1 MITRSIPDAEFVLSH
16 YLAAKRKLID
26 AALNRYLPQKLENP
40 LVSAM
45 RYSLLASGKRI
56 RPILCI
62 ATGEALR
69 IEDPAKL
76 LPTACAL
83 EMIHSY
89 SLIHDDLPA
98 MDDDDLRRGM
108 PTCHNQFDEA
118 TAILAGDALLTLAF
132 DLASQPSELPIDSK
146 RQLAIVR
153 TLTKAAGHKGM
164 VGGQSRDLR
173 SEGKLLAF
181 EDLKMLHQLKTGA
194 LIAAA
199 VKSGA
204 ILADADSA
212 KHDSLV
218 HYAHTIGLAFQITDD
233 ILNVE
238 GDPEV
243 LGKAVGT
250 DQARGKNT
258 YPSLLGMGQAKTMA
272 RELIEEAFSAL
283 SIFDSAADPLRAIAN
298 HILLR
303 KR

>member
-1 MITRSIPDAEFVLSH
+1 MNKQVLCVDFDLTR
-16 YLAAKRKLID
+16 YMAAKRTLID
-26 AALNRYLPQKLENP
+26 TTLNQYLPQKSDSP

-56 RPILCI
+56 RPILCL
-62 ATGEALR
+62 ATGETLK
-69 IEDPAKL
+69 ISNPAIL
-76 LPTACAL
+76 MPTACAL
-83 EMIHSY
+83 EMIHAY

-98 MDDDDLRRGM
+98 MDDDDLRRGV

-132 DLASQPSELPIDSK
+132 DLVSQPSELPINFK
-146 RQLAIVR
+146 RQLTVAN
-153 TLTKAAGHKGM
+153 TLAQAAGHKGM
-164 VGGQSRDLR
+164 VDGQSRDLR
-173 SEGKLLAF
+173 AEGKLLAF
-181 EDLKMLHQLKTGA
+181 EDLKTLHQLKTGA
-194 LIAAA
+194 LIVAA
-199 VKSGA
+199 VQSGT
-204 ILADADSA
+204 ILADADSDVS
-212 KHDSLV
+212 DSLI

-250 DQARGKNT
+250 DLDRGKST
-258 YPSLLGMGQAKTMA
+258 YPSLLGMGQAKKMA
-272 RELIEEAFSAL
+272 EELIDEALSAL
-283 SIFDSAADPLRAIAN
+283 SFFDSAADPLRAIAS